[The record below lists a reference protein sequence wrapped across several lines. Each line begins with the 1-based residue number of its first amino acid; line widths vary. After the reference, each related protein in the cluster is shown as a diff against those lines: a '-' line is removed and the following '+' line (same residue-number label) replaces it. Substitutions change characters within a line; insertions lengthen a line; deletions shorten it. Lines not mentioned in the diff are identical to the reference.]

1 MTNFN
6 FIACISIRFFL
17 FSVDKLLIMVS
28 TERLFDIPYWQQ
40 KNFPNPKMFVSK
52 INGIWEPI
60 STSEFIL
67 RAMETSKGLISLGI
81 QPGDKIAVASSNR
94 LEWNILDI
102 GVQQIGAILVPVYP
116 NISENDYRFIFND
129 AQVKIC
135 VVSNLELATKI
146 NNIKNEIPSLQHLF
160 TFDEIADFR
169 CWKHIL
175 DLAPSTPESEVQKRM
190 DRVKRTDMVT
200 IIYTSGTTGSPKGVM
215 LSHNNILTNVHGCK
229 PRIPADNN
237 SNVLTFL
244 PVCHVYE
251 RMLHY
256 LYMYIGC
263 SIYFA
268 ESMDTIGDNIR
279 EVKPNVFT
287 AVPRL
292 IEKVFDKIMATG
304 DTLTGLKRKLF
315 FWAVG
320 LAEEYD
326 VVGKSLWYK
335 FRLAIARKL
344 IFSKW
349 QLALGGN
356 VRAIA
361 SGSAALQPRLAR
373 IFLAANIPILEGYGL
388 TETSPV
394 VSVNSFDKG
403 VRIGTVGTLID
414 GVQVQIAEDGEILV
428 KGPNVMLGYYNNKVA
443 TDEVIDKDGWFHTGD
458 IGIFQEDVYLKI
470 TDRKKEIFKTSG
482 GKYIA
487 PQALE
492 NKFKES
498 RFIEQIIVIG
508 ENEKFPSAFIV
519 PCFNYIKEWSLKND
533 INLSDATND
542 EIASNP
548 MVYKQIKQEVLSL
561 NQSFGSWEQI
571 KKFVLLSKEFTIEAD
586 ELTPTLKLKRKKILS
601 NYQKEYKTIY
611 A

>member
-1 MTNFN
+1 MLN
-6 FIACISIRFFL
+6 
-17 FSVDKLLIMVS
+17 

-52 INGIWEPI
+52 INGNWEPL

-67 RAMETSKGLISLGI
+67 RAMEVSKGLIALGI
-81 QPGDKIAVASSNR
+81 EPGDKIAVASSNR
-94 LEWNILDI
+94 VEWNILDI

-116 NISENDYRFIFND
+116 NISESDYRFIFND

-146 NNIKNEIPSLQHLF
+146 NNIQNDIPSLQHLF
-160 TFDEIADFR
+160 TFDDLPDYIN
-169 CWKHIL
+169 WKHIFN
-175 DLAPSTPESEVQKRM
+175 LAASTSETEVKKRM
-190 DRVKRTDMVT
+190 DEVKRIDLVT
-200 IIYTSGTTGSPKGVM
+200 IIYTSGTTGNPKGVM
-215 LSHNNILTNVHGCK
+215 LSHSNLLSNLEACK

-263 SIYFA
+263 SIHFA

-279 EVKPNVFT
+279 EVKPDVFT

-304 DTLTGLKRKLF
+304 DTLTGIKRKLF

-320 LAEEYD
+320 LAEEFD
-326 VVGKSLWYK
+326 VVGKSGWYK
-335 FRLAIARKL
+335 FKLAIARKL

-394 VSVNSFDKG
+394 VSVNSFDEG
-403 VRIGTVGTLID
+403 IRIGTVGTLID

-428 KGPNVMLGYYNNKVA
+428 KGPNVMLGYYNNQTA

-458 IGIFQEDVYLKI
+458 IGIFQEDVFLKI

-487 PQALE
+487 PQAME

-498 RFIEQIIVIG
+498 RFIEQIMVIG
-508 ENEKFPSAFIV
+508 ENEKFPAAFIV
-519 PCFNYIKEWSLKND
+519 PCFAFIKEWGMRHGL
-533 INLSDATND
+533 NLSNYSNAD
-542 EIASNP
+542 IANNSD
-548 MVYKQIKQEVLSL
+548 VFKRIQQEVETF
-561 NQSFGSWEQI
+561 NQGFGNWEQI
-571 KKFVLLSKEFTIEAD
+571 KKIVLLPQEFTIDGD
-586 ELTPTLKLKRKKILS
+586 ELTPTLKLKRKKILAK
-601 NYQKEYKTIY
+601 YQKEYLSIY
-611 A
+611 E